1 MNEIE
6 AEEVK
11 IEVAKGGTRTAEYIS
26 KCLLSVEQNILNFKY
41 IEWILNSSLKH

>member
-11 IEVAKGGTRTAEYIS
+11 IEVAKGGTRTAEYRS
-26 KCLLSVEQNILNFKY
+26 KCLLIVEKNTLILNT
-41 IEWILNSSLKH
+41 